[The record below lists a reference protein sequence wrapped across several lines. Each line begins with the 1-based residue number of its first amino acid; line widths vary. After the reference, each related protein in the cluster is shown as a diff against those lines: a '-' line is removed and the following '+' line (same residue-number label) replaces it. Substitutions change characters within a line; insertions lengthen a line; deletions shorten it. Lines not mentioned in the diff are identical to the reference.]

1 MTIAHVPNGYRRA
14 GGRARATAAGHVS
27 SRRSKMGDTREAGRP
42 RMSPQW
48 EMVMARFDDVS
59 RGLARLETRIDQ
71 NDRETR
77 TDMQDLRDQIQR
89 TRDEVAQ
96 ASLTQERVRS
106 DGTAAVME
114 KIEGLGERVE
124 SLEVTRRP
132 DVEAAVAHAAPRAG
146 VVAGKKAAQAAWS
159 DLPWPGKVTAAAGAL
174 GVIGT
179 MIAGF
184 VDGLPKVAD
193 GIMKVIEGIASA
205 AN

>member
-1 MTIAHVPNGYRRA
+1 
-14 GGRARATAAGHVS
+14 
-27 SRRSKMGDTREAGRP
+27 MGDTREAGQP

-48 EMVMARFDDVS
+48 AMVMARFDDVS

-96 ASLTQERVRS
+96 ASLTQERVRH
-106 DGTAAVME
+106 DGAREIME
-114 KIEGLGERVE
+114 TIEVLGERVE

-132 DVEAAVAHAAPRAG
+132 DVEQAVAAAAPAAG
-146 VVAGKKAAQAAWS
+146 VVAGKKAAAAAWA
-159 DLPWPGKVTAAAGAL
+159 DLPWPGKVTAAGAAL

-179 MIAGF
+179 MVAGF
-184 VDGLPKVAD
+184 VDGLPKVAA
-193 GIMKVIEGIASA
+193 GIVKMLEGIASA
-205 AN
+205 AK